1 MELLNHYSFLILA
14 GFSLA
19 ALLIYTMRR
28 GLQKHDLIA
37 FGALLIG
44 LSIAFWVFQP
54 AQTESPDLTYQNL
67 ESLSQPALI
76 QFQSPYCLACMASR
90 PMVLSLIEEAGDELV
105 FVPVDITDPGSASL
119 TERYNVQFTPTFI
132 LINANG
138 VELLRNAGALDR
150 DQVMDHLQKDST
162 NRSP

>member
-14 GFSLA
+14 GVSLA
-19 ALLIYTMRR
+19 GLLFYTTRR

-44 LSIAFWVFQP
+44 FSIAFWLFQP
-54 AQTESPDLTYQNL
+54 AQPENPGLTYRNL
-67 ESLSQPALI
+67 EPLHQPALV

-90 PMVLSLIEEAGDELV
+90 PMVFALIEETGDQLV
-105 FVPVDITDPGSASL
+105 FLPVDITDPDAASL
-119 TERYNVQFTPTFI
+119 AERYNVQFTPTFI

-138 VELLRNAGALDR
+138 EEILRNTGALDR
-150 DQVMDHLQKDST
+150 DQILELLQKDST
-162 NRSP
+162 NR